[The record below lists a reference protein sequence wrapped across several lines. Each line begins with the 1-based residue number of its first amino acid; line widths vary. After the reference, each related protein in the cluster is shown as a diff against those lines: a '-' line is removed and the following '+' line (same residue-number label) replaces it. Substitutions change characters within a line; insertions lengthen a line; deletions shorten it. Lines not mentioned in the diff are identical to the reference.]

1 MRQRRGGNAL
11 RKIWLVAVLAVAV
24 SLVSC
29 SAKSVVYRAD
39 GILTAHYLDVGQSD
53 CTFVEVGGEYTLMI
67 DATDSEHA
75 DDVVRYV
82 RSLGYASVDM
92 LVLTHPHFDHIGG
105 APDIM
110 DALDVSAV
118 YMTKYEGTGHE
129 YEQLVRCIEE
139 NSIET
144 RIAERGAA
152 FTLGGLSG
160 EFLTPTGKLYED
172 ENDMSAVL
180 RLTYGEQNFLFMGDA
195 GAPVEAELLDRGAL
209 VSASVVKAGH
219 HGAASASTQE
229 FVLETG
235 AEYVVFSCGLDN
247 DYAHPSPYTVFRWE
261 SAGAKTYRTD
271 RDSTV
276 IACTDGTGLLC
287 ASISEAE
294 TWQGFSDIT
303 EDIQAH
309 TMRTPR
315 KCLYVLNCESHLIHR
330 QSCPYWKDLPS
341 SAYER
346 SSAELERLYAEGY
359 KECKYCFN

>member
-1 MRQRRGGNAL
+1 MQRLRWREGRRIFLLIAVFAFAL
-11 RKIWLVAVLAVAV
+11 
-24 SLVSC
+24 SFSSC
-29 SAKSVVYRAD
+29 SGKNVFYRGE
-39 GILTAHYLDVGQSD
+39 GILTVHYLDVGQSD

-67 DATDSEHA
+67 DATDREHA

-92 LVLTHPHFDHIGG
+92 LVLTHPHSDHIGG
-105 APDIM
+105 ASDII
-110 DALDVSAV
+110 DALDVSDI
-118 YMTKYEGTGHE
+118 YMTKYEGTGDE

-144 RIAERGAA
+144 RIARRGAV

-180 RLTYGEQNFLFMGDA
+180 RLSYGEQNFLFMGDA
-195 GAPVEAELLDRGAL
+195 GGAVEAELLSRGVEL
-209 VSASVVKAGH
+209 SASVVKAGH

-235 AEYVVFSCGLDN
+235 AGYVVFSCGLDN
-247 DYAHPSPYTVFRWE
+247 DYAHPSPYTVSRWE
-261 SAGAKTYRTD
+261 KEGAQTFRSD

-276 IACTDGTGLLC
+276 IACTDGIGLLC
-287 ASISEAE
+287 ASLSDAE
-294 TWQGFSDIT
+294 SWQGFSDIT
-303 EDIQAH
+303 EGTQVLA
-309 TMRTPR
+309 TLTPR
-315 KCLYVLNCESHLIHR
+315 KCLYVLNHESHIIHR
-330 QSCPYWKDLPS
+330 PSCPYWKELS
-341 SAYER
+341 SSEYER

-359 KECKYCFN
+359 KECKYCFD